1 MGILRRVVSAMH
13 ILSDRHTSSFYD
25 GAEASKDTP
34 PLKDTSD
41 PTKDSEEEYTSEA
54 DYATA
59 NESCPCC
66 GKQSTAPANEKA
78 TPASLQDSLGMAGL
92 PRTGSVEYYEYVCPL
107 TLPNFH

>member
-1 MGILRRVVSAMH
+1 MH
-13 ILSDRHTSSFYD
+13 ILSDRHTNSFYD
-25 GAEASKDTP
+25 GAEASKHT

-41 PTKDSEEEYTSEA
+41 PKKYPEEEYTSEA

-59 NESCPCC
+59 DESCPCC
-66 GKQSTAPANEKA
+66 GKQSTALANQKA
-78 TPASLQDSLGMAGL
+78 TPASLQDTLGMAGL